1 MHKENHSFFFIS
13 AVSPTAAILTKEE
26 YRHASSTLRISSD
39 AFVYGT
45 DGNGII
51 YKCRFTEKTH
61 QTGEVEIVETASQKP
76 LSPAV
81 HVYIGLP
88 DREGFEEALVGLTA
102 LGAARIVPLT
112 CRYCQE
118 RWWEPWENRLER
130 LQRKMIA
137 AVKQSRNPWLPVLF
151 APQPFIPAVQKACTQ
166 AGDQVAI
173 HIATDPSGS
182 ALETAFTGAKRIGRI
197 DCFIGPPGGFSPDE
211 LEYFSLNNI
220 PFVKI
225 AHYRLRTELAAIV
238 SCAEIV
244 RHFISTTDRTA
255 QSALPEVK

>member
-13 AVSPTAAILTKEE
+13 DVSPTTAILTKEE
-26 YRHASSTLRISSD
+26 YRHACSALRIRSD
-39 AFVYGT
+39 AAVYGT
-45 DGNGII
+45 DGLGNI
-51 YKCRFTEKTH
+51 YKCKLTEKSR
-61 QTGEVEIVETASQKP
+61 QTGEVEIVETAAHKP

-88 DREGFEEALVGLTA
+88 DREGFEDALIGLTA

-118 RWWEPWENRLER
+118 TWWEPWENRLER

-137 AVKQSRNPWLPVLF
+137 AVKQSHNPWLPALHK
-151 APQPFIPAVQKACTQ
+151 PQPFLPAIQMACSQ
-166 AGDQVAI
+166 AGDRAAI
-173 HIATDPSGS
+173 PIAADADGAP
-182 ALETAFTGAKRIGRI
+182 LETAFTGAKQVDRV

-211 LEYFSLNNI
+211 LEYFSLKNI
-220 PFVKI
+220 PLVKI

-238 SCAEIV
+238 SCAGIMQ
-244 RHFISTTDRTA
+244 HFISMTDRAA
-255 QSALPEVK
+255 QSVLPEVK